1 MRNFYYFLGL
11 LAVYLITS
19 FDVRAEGRC
28 PPGQYPIGDSRAPG
42 CAPIPG
48 YGGQVGST
56 GEYVAPL
63 PIGEWLK
70 TWGAIAVSSTTNLVG
85 VSAGEM
91 SKEDADSI
99 ALKKCGA
106 EGDRNCR
113 ISISYENQ
121 CAAIA
126 IPSSGKGQ
134 AYSASAATEEGAVS
148 GAIESCSDTGGGKC
162 VRFYSDC
169 SKPVFIRY

>member
-1 MRNFYYFLGL
+1 MRFWILVLSVFCAALFF
-11 LAVYLITS
+11 S
-19 FDVRAEGRC
+19 PEVRAEGRC
-28 PPGQYPIGDSRAPG
+28 PPGQYPVGGQGVQG

-48 YGGQVGST
+48 YGTQGGN
-56 GEYVAPL
+56 GGYAAPV
-63 PIGEWLK
+63 PTGEWLK

-134 AYSASAATEEGAVS
+134 AYSASAATEEEAVS
-148 GAIESCSDTGGGKC
+148 GAVESCSDTGGGKC